1 MIPGNTG
8 PQEYGGIRPGIE
20 RNHVRSHD
28 RRLKV
33 RLVVA
38 LEPVFRPA
46 EYAVG
51 QLVPHRG
58 GHGVEPGPGL
68 RIILRR
74 GYQEARQQR
83 VAERPVEDIPLSHRQ
98 AVASVECEVPAQPGY
113 AAVTP
118 NGVAALRDVTFPVVI
133 RRVVSRVAAA
143 WSGILARALIGLI
156 RFVGVISH
164 E

>member
-46 EYAVG
+46 EYAAG

-83 VAERPVEDIPLSHRQ
+83 VAERPVEDIPFSHRQ
-98 AVASVECEVPAQPGY
+98 AVETVEGELPSQPGY
-113 AAVTP
+113 ADAPP
-118 NGVAALRDVTFPVVI
+118 NGVDAIPNVTFPVVI
-133 RRVVSRVAAA
+133 GRVVSRVAR
-143 WSGILARALIGLI
+143 SEER
-156 RFVGVISH
+156 RV
-164 E
+164 